1 MAKTT
6 MLDLLNDVDN
16 SKLDKL
22 DKLDKAVQI
31 TQKVHAPVEEAIKR
45 VSIDCPQSIYISA
58 NTLRVLRKQT
68 LKDYILALMMADI
81 EKAKAEKI
89 L

>member
-6 MLDLLNDVDN
+6 MLDLLNNADN
-16 SKLDKL
+16 DKLNKLDQ
-22 DKLDKAVQI
+22 AAQI
-31 TQKVHAPVEEAIKR
+31 AQKVHNPIEEEIKR
-45 VSIDCPQSIYISA
+45 VSIDCPVSIYISA

-68 LKDYILALMMADI
+68 LKDYILSLMLADI
-81 EKAKAEKI
+81 EKAKAEKV

>member
-1 MAKTT
+1 MAKST
-6 MLDLLNDVDN
+6 MLDLLNNADA

-22 DKLDKAVQI
+22 DKAAQI
-31 TQKVHAPVEEAIKR
+31 TQKVHAPTEEAIKR

-68 LKDYILALMMADI
+68 LKDYILALIMADI

>member
-1 MAKTT
+1 MAKST
-6 MLDLLNDVDN
+6 MLDLLNDADAN
-16 SKLDKL
+16 KM
-22 DKLDKAVQI
+22 DKLDKAAEI
-31 TQKVHAPVEEAIKR
+31 TKKVHAPVEEDIKR

>member
-6 MLDLLNDVDN
+6 MLDLLNVAEIN
-16 SKLDKL
+16 KL
-22 DKLDKAVQI
+22 DKLDKAAQI
-31 TQKVHAPVEEAIKR
+31 AQKVHAPIEEEIKR
-45 VSIDCPQSIYISA
+45 VSIDCPLSIYISA

-68 LKDYILALMMADI
+68 LKDYLLSLMVADI

-89 L
+89 I

>member
-1 MAKTT
+1 MAKST
-6 MLDLLNDVDN
+6 MLDLLNDADAN
-16 SKLDKL
+16 KL
-22 DKLDKAVQI
+22 DKLDKAAEI
-31 TQKVHAPVEEAIKR
+31 AKKVHAPVEEDIKR

>member
-1 MAKTT
+1 MAKST
-6 MLDLLNDVDN
+6 MLDLLNSADAN
-16 SKLDKL
+16 KL
-22 DKLDKAVQI
+22 DKLDKAAQI
-31 TQKVHAPVEEAIKR
+31 THKVHAPVEEAIKR

-68 LKDYILALMMADI
+68 LKDYILALMIADI
-81 EKAKAEKI
+81 EKAKEDKI

>member
-1 MAKTT
+1 MAKST
-6 MLDLLNDVDN
+6 MLDLLNSADT

-22 DKLDKAVQI
+22 NEAAKI
-31 TQKVHAPVEEAIKR
+31 TQKVHAPVEEEIKR
-45 VSIDCPQSIYISA
+45 VSIDCPVSIYISC

-68 LKDYILALMMADI
+68 LKDYILALMLADI